1 MLLRFKAIYKKIMNF
16 AFRAMRFILRGLNP
30 NSLFYSLSLKHHR
43 IIKFAGVAN
52 NEKKVLY
59 FPTIYH
65 FVNNIRSLNRP
76 ANYDF
81 LVQQNFLHK
90 DFIDSEKPKV
100 FFTMEPLEY
109 MTEESRKNMGD
120 EKLKPFIYSYDESN
134 IRRRMFYTALPD
146 NRRLIIKKIERNI
159 FEKRSLFCCIIN
171 RYADNKE
178 LNLLGERI
186 NFVKAMGGDI
196 DIYGFDPWNGEN
208 RWKGIG
214 NYMGPAN
221 DKIQTLSKYNFAIA
235 FENKD
240 YPGYIT
246 EKIFDVMMAG
256 TIPLYWGG
264 GSFIKESLPSQCYVD
279 CRNRDAK
286 DVYLEIKSY
295 HFEKIVNFRKVAID
309 FLKSGYAERFTR
321 RYWAMAIVE
330 RLQEQLKS

>member
-1 MLLRFKAIYKKIMNF
+1 MNF
-16 AFRAMRFILRGLNP
+16 SFRAMRFILRNLNP
-30 NSLFYSLSLKHHR
+30 KTLFYSLSLKHHC

-59 FPTIYH
+59 FPTTYH
-65 FVNNIRSLNRP
+65 FVNNIRSLNRFD
-76 ANYDF
+76 NYDF

-109 MTEESRKNMGD
+109 MTEESRKNMED
-120 EKLKPFIYSYDESN
+120 KKLKPFIYSYNEPN

-146 NRRLIIKKIERNI
+146 NKRSIIKKLERNI
-159 FEKRSLFCCIIN
+159 FEKRLRFCCIIN

-178 LNLLGERI
+178 LNLLEERI

-196 DIYGFDPWNGEN
+196 DIYGFDPWSGEN
-208 RWKGIG
+208 RWKEIG
-214 NYMGPAN
+214 NYVGSAN
-221 DKIQTLSKYNFAIA
+221 DKIKTLSKYNFAIA
-235 FENKD
+235 FENTD

-246 EKIFDVMMAG
+246 EKIFDIMMAG

-264 GSFIKESLPSQCYVD
+264 GSFTKESIPSQCYVD

-295 HFEKIVNFRKVAID
+295 HFEKIVNFRKATID
-309 FLKSGYAERFTR
+309 FLKSSCAERFTR
-321 RYWAMAIVE
+321 RYWAMTIVE